1 MSKSKQTFLY
11 FRAGGLKF
19 LNECVAK
26 ADKGSRIRKD
36 REREQSINLGKEEF
50 REGSFN
56 RTELGISH
64 SIHSPFIL
72 NFLRKSN
79 EFSTESHYLPKI
91 I

>member
-1 MSKSKQTFLY
+1 MSVWPKQMKEAVEKE
-11 FRAGGLKF
+11 RP
-19 LNECVAK
+19 E
-26 ADKGSRIRKD
+26 
-36 REREQSINLGKEEF
+36 EREQSINLGTEEF
-50 REGSFN
+50 REVFFFN

>member
-1 MSKSKQTFLY
+1 MSKSKTNFSLFQ
-11 FRAGGLKF
+11 GWWSQV

-26 ADKGSRIRKD
+26 ADEGSRREGKTGRK
-36 REREQSINLGKEEF
+36 RPEYKF
-50 REGSFN
+50 REVFFFN

>member
-1 MSKSKQTFLY
+1 MSVWPKQIKEAVEKE
-11 FRAGGLKF
+11 RP
-19 LNECVAK
+19 E
-26 ADKGSRIRKD
+26 
-36 REREQSINLGKEEF
+36 EREQSINLGKEEF
-50 REGSFN
+50 REVFFFN